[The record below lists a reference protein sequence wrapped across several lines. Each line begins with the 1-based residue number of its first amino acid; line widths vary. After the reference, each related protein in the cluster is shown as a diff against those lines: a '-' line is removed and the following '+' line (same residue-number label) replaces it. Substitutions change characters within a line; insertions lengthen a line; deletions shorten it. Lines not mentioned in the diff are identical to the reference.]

1 MDLDA
6 HEFERLRAAAKAHGD
21 KLGVSTELQM
31 NDLEGSSF
39 NPAGKTIVLRVFRLM
54 PGQLPVEYAEG
65 SGYALGGRD
74 LRSRL
79 EKDIEIAAQKL
90 YAVP

>member
-6 HEFERLRAAAKAHGD
+6 HEFERLRVAATAHGY

-31 NDLEGSSF
+31 KDLEGSSF
-39 NPAGKTIVLRVFRLM
+39 DPAGKRIVLRVFRWM
-54 PGQLPVEYAEG
+54 PGQLPVEYSEG
-65 SGYALGGRD
+65 SSYALDALD

-79 EKDIEIAAQKL
+79 EKDIETAAEKL
-90 YAVP
+90 NAIP